1 MVMIRY
7 LVSFM
12 ENRLNSEV
20 AAMLFNLVDDL
31 SAVSVSVLLVI
42 KQYAL
47 ETTSGRKR
55 DGQENMCFTHCFDVF
70 EQHIIYL
77 RRGDSAHEL
86 LA

>member
-1 MVMIRY
+1 MMMIQY

-20 AAMLFNLVDDL
+20 ATMMFNLVDDL
-31 SAVSVSVLLVI
+31 SAVSVSFLLVI
-42 KQYAL
+42 KQNAL
-47 ETTSGRKR
+47 ETSSGRKR
-55 DGQENMCFTHCFDVF
+55 DGQENMCFTHCFDVL

-77 RRGDSAHEL
+77 QRGDSAHEL